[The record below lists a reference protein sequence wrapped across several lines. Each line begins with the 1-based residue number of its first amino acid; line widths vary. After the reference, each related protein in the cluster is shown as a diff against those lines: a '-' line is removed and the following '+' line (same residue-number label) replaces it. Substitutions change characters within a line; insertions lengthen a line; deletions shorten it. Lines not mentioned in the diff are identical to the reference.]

1 MPFGCESSHSGS
13 QIRLLWG
20 AILPA
25 ADCPMTCH
33 GQTWSQTCTVG
44 HVKTTPEAVRAI
56 IYTRVSTG
64 QQAES
69 GLGLTDQLDRA
80 TAAVAERGWTL
91 VHVATDAGHS
101 GKRLSGRPALTEA
114 LAMLDRGEADALVT
128 LKLDRLSRSVQDF
141 ASLLGQAQRKGWQV
155 VALDVGVD
163 TSTPAGKMVAN
174 VMAAI
179 SQWESEVIGERTAAA
194 HRVRRE
200 AGMRIGQVPI
210 LSTAVHERIAHE
222 VGEGRSLRAIA
233 LDLNTEG
240 VATAKGGIWYASTVA
255 HVSRSVARDAELA
268 ATRDAVA

>member
-1 MPFGCESSHSGS
+1 MEKGP
-13 QIRLLWG
+13 
-20 AILPA
+20 
-25 ADCPMTCH
+25 
-33 GQTWSQTCTVG
+33 
-44 HVKTTPEAVRAI
+44 KAVRAI
-56 IYTRVSTG
+56 VYTRVSTG

-114 LAMLDRGEADALVT
+114 LSMLDRGEADALVT

-141 ASLLGQAQRKGWQV
+141 ASLLSQAQRKGWQV

-174 VMAAI
+174 VMAAV

-194 HRVRRE
+194 HRVRRD
-200 AGMRIGQVPI
+200 AGTSVGQVPI
-210 LSTAVHERIAHE
+210 LSAAIRERIVAE
-222 VGEGRSLRAIA
+222 MGKGRSLRSIA
-233 LDLNTEG
+233 QELNAEE
-240 VATAKGGIWYASTVA
+240 VPTAKGGAWYASTVA
-255 HVSRSVARDAELA
+255 HVGRSVAREANLA
-268 ATRDAVA
+268 AKRASVA